1 MAKNV
6 VILGTQWGDEGKGK
20 ISDLLAERVGSVVRF
35 QGGNNAGHTLIVDG
49 KKTVLHL
56 IPSGIL
62 HEDKT
67 CYIANGVVVD
77 PIALLEEIVEVE
89 QSGLTHVRKNIK
101 VASNCPM
108 ITKYHVTMDLA
119 RENAL
124 GDGKIG
130 TTGRGIGPAYEDKVA
145 RRAVKMEDL
154 LNPKKLRAKLEV
166 IDEYYNFILTQYHK
180 VNPVNIDDVYNEL
193 MELAPELKPM
203 ITHVTKELMD
213 KKEAGENILFEGAQ
227 GSLLDIDHG
236 MYPFVTS
243 SNVTTGGVATGTGLP
258 PQTVEYVVGI
268 VKAYNTRVG
277 AGPFP
282 TELELGNEIGDHIQ
296 TKGDEWG
303 ATTGRRRACGWLDLV
318 ALKAAIA
325 TNGVTG
331 ICLTKMDVLDELEEI
346 KVCVAYE
353 DKDGNEIDFLPTD
366 PDAYDEI
373 TPVYV
378 TMKGWQTNT
387 FGETEYD
394 KLPKDALD
402 YIKFIENYTGVKVAI
417 VSTGPDR
424 NHTMILENPFD
435 A

>member
-1 MAKNV
+1 
-6 VILGTQWGDEGKGK
+6 
-20 ISDLLAERVGSVVRF
+20 
-35 QGGNNAGHTLIVDG
+35 
-49 KKTVLHL
+49 
-56 IPSGIL
+56 
-62 HEDKT
+62 
-67 CYIANGVVVD
+67 
-77 PIALLEEIVEVE
+77 VE

-145 RRAVKMEDL
+145 RRAVKVEDL
-154 LNPKKLRAKLEV
+154 LNPEKLRAKLEV

-180 VNPVNIDDVYNEL
+180 VEPVNIDDVYNEL
-193 MELAPELKPM
+193 MALAPDLEPM

-213 KKEAGENILFEGAQ
+213 KKDAGENILFEGAQ

-282 TELELGNEIGDHIQ
+282 TELALGDEIGDHIQ

-366 PDAYDEI
+366 PDAYEDI

-378 TMKGWQTNT
+378 TMKGWQSNT

-394 KLPKDALD
+394 KLPQNALD

-417 VSTGPDR
+417 VSTGPYR
-424 NHTMILENPFD
+424 NHTMVLENPFD

>member
-20 ISDLLAERVGSVVRF
+20 ISDLLAERVKAVVRF

-62 HEDKT
+62 HPDKT

-89 QSGLTHVRKNIK
+89 STGLSHARKNIK

-108 ITKYHVTMDLA
+108 ITKYHIAMDLA

-124 GDGKIG
+124 GDEKIG

-145 RRAVKMEDL
+145 RRAVKVEDL
-154 LNPKKLRAKLEV
+154 LNPIKLREKLV
-166 IDEYYNFILTQYHK
+166 IIDEYYNFILTKYHN
-180 VNPVNIDDVYNEL
+180 VEPVNLDDVYNEL
-193 MELAPELKPM
+193 IELSSQIAPM
-203 ITHVTKELMD
+203 VTHVTKELMD
-213 KKEAGENILFEGAQ
+213 LKNKGENILFEGAQ

-236 MYPFVTS
+236 MYPYVTS

-282 TELELGNEIGDHIQ
+282 TELNLGDPIGDHIQ

-318 ALKAAIA
+318 ALKSAIA

-331 ICLTKMDVLDELEEI
+331 LCLTKMDVLDELETI
-346 KVCVAYE
+346 DVCVAYE
-353 DKDGNEIDFLPTD
+353 DENGVEIDFLPTD
-366 PDAYDEI
+366 PDSYDNI
-373 TPVYV
+373 TPIYV
-378 TMKGWQTNT
+378 TLDGWKSETYGQTDIN
-387 FGETEYD
+387 
-394 KLPKDALD
+394 KLPQKALD
-402 YIKFIENYTGVKVAI
+402 YIAFIEKQVGVKI
-417 VSTGPDR
+417 TIISTGPDR
-424 NHTMILENPFD
+424 KHTMILENPFD

>member
-20 ISDLLAERVGSVVRF
+20 ISDLLAERVNSVVRF

-62 HEDKT
+62 HKDKI

-89 QSGLTHVRKNIK
+89 ESGLDHVRTNIK

-108 ITKYHVTMDLA
+108 ITRYHVAMDLA

-145 RRAVKMEDL
+145 RRAVKVEDL
-154 LNPKKLRAKLEV
+154 LNPTRLRKKLEIIA
-166 IDEYYNFILTQYHK
+166 EYYNFILTQYHK
-180 VNPVNIDDVYNEL
+180 VESVNVDDVYNEL
-193 MELAPELKPM
+193 MALAPEIEPM
-203 ITHVTKELMD
+203 VTHVTKELMD
-213 KKEAGENILFEGAQ
+213 KKDAGENILFEGAQ

-258 PQTVEYVVGI
+258 PQTVDYVVGI

-282 TELELGNEIGDHIQ
+282 TELELGDPIGDHIQ

-318 ALKAAIA
+318 ALKSAIA

-331 ICLTKMDVLDELEEI
+331 ICLTKMDVLDELNEI
-346 KVCVAYE
+346 KICVAY
-353 DKDGNEIDFLPTD
+353 KDNKGNEIDFLPTD
-366 PDAYDEI
+366 PDTYDSI
-373 TPVYV
+373 TPIYV
-378 TMKGWQTNT
+378 TMKGWNSKT
-387 FGETEYD
+387 FGQTDYR
-394 KLPKDALD
+394 KLPQAALD
-402 YIKFIENYTGVKVAI
+402 YIRLIENHTGIKVTI
-417 VSTGPDR
+417 ISTGPDR
-424 NHTMILENPFD
+424 KHTMVLENPFD